1 MKKID
6 FDANLSFNSPI
17 GAISL
22 YSKNNRIIHLEIG
35 NESPSSS
42 GKAKVLE
49 EAQKQLKRY
58 FAGKAAEL
66 DFEISLGG
74 TAFQQSVWQV
84 IDQIP
89 FGHSLSYADI
99 ATAIGNPK
107 AVRAVG
113 AAVGANPVPIR
124 IGCHRVLGSNASITG
139 YSGGDGIP
147 TKRWLLEHERIQTK
161 D

>member
-1 MKKID
+1 LPTQTIRTHY
-6 FDANLSFNSPI
+6 L
-17 GAISL
+17 IS
-22 YSKNNRIIHLEIG
+22 
-35 NESPSSS
+35 
-42 GKAKVLE
+42 
-49 EAQKQLKRY
+49 
-58 FAGKAAEL
+58 L
-66 DFEISLGG
+66 DFEISLAG

-89 FGHSLSYADI
+89 FGQSLSYADI

-147 TKRWLLEHERIQTK
+147 TKRWLLEHESIQTK